1 MECAFGARNFPQQ
14 RIARIAAKIAEMMML
29 NIKERMG
36 DAISENGLISA
47 SRTMTLQ
54 EMENGRRQIARDCR
68 NELKI
73 IMEKEKLTTEIE
85 IRVLHKY
92 LNKFKSLMTDEQLEK
107 YYPATFLSYT
117 ARLIGKEM
125 NND

>member
-1 MECAFGARNFPQQ
+1 
-14 RIARIAAKIAEMMML
+14 
-29 NIKERMG
+29 MG